1 MKSASHAI
9 TLGFVGD
16 IALTESYFKTTRPL
30 AATRALCR
38 ELTDRVDIAVA
49 NLECSIFPPGRP
61 ANVMAMTS
69 NDARVLTELGFDVY
83 CLANNHIK
91 DYGPEV
97 LCHTRTF
104 LEQQGLRAVGA
115 GSDIAQAQRPLMLHH
130 QGLSLAILNVTDA
143 STYSASA
150 GEPGVAPL
158 CPRYLRHT
166 LGHLRQQAD
175 LVIICIHADMEFSNL
190 PAPWK
195 LRLSRRL
202 IDQGADIIIHHHPHC
217 LQGIERY
224 RHGLIACSLGNF
236 VFQLHGNPYLQQRP
250 GALEQ
255 TGFLEITATL
265 DGTGGKQLD
274 YRFIPLQA
282 AEDNSIMHPA
292 GEDARQILDNMAN
305 YSSQLQSPGRLAREF
320 HRRCRQEM
328 RHSLL
333 SSYYQCRRRGLQSA
347 WHYWRQLLGSQS
359 QRHWIRGFFTL
370 GHY

>member
-1 MKSASHAI
+1 MKSTSQPI

-49 NLECSIFPPGRP
+49 NLECSVFPPGRP
-61 ANVMAMTS
+61 ANIMAMAAD
-69 NDARVLTELGFDVY
+69 DAEVLPDLGFDVY

-91 DYGPEV
+91 DYGPDV
-97 LCHTRTF
+97 LCHTREF
-104 LEQQGLRAVGA
+104 LEQRGLRALGA
-115 GSDIAQAQRPLMLHH
+115 GSDITQAQRPLMLHH
-130 QGLSLAILNVTDA
+130 QGVSLAILNVTDA
-143 STYSASA
+143 STYQA
-150 GEPGVAPL
+150 GSDEPGVAPL
-158 CPRYLRHT
+158 CPRTLRHT
-166 LGHLRQQAD
+166 LGHLRHQAD
-175 LVIICIHADMEFSNL
+175 WVIVCIHADMEFSNL

-195 LRLSRRL
+195 LRLSRQL

-265 DGTGGKQLD
+265 DEQGDKQLD
-274 YRFIPLQA
+274 YHFIPLQA
-282 AEDNSIMHPA
+282 AEDNSIVRSA
-292 GEDARQILDNMAN
+292 GDDARQILDNMAH
-305 YSSQLQSPGRLAREF
+305 YSCQLQSPGNLARAF

-333 SSYYQCRRRGLQSA
+333 SSYYQARRRGPRSA
-347 WHYWRQLLGSQS
+347 WHYWRQLLGSQA

-370 GHY
+370 GYF